1 MWGAGWSCPQ
11 AAARAPALLGCGTN
25 PQPAH
30 SPQPGPGPCTRPA
43 RSVLMAYYVAQWAAV
58 ALVLRWRYAR
68 LSPARHVGA
77 PTAAGD
83 SPRTVESGGGRAS
96 TPDK

>member
-1 MWGAGWSCPQ
+1 
-11 AAARAPALLGCGTN
+11 
-25 PQPAH
+25 
-30 SPQPGPGPCTRPA
+30 
-43 RSVLMAYYVAQWAAV
+43 MAYYVAQWAAV